1 MAHQNESEVPTDS
14 GVDHKDAGKSLPR
27 DVETDFF
34 CVLFCC
40 PLIYPSKVL
49 GVIHQW
55 ITLPVKNDWPVNI
68 PEIQNFRRYGYVRFS
83 RNGRKN

>member
-34 CVLFCC
+34 CVLFRC
-40 PLIYPSKVL
+40 PLIYPSRLWADTSV
-49 GVIHQW
+49 
-55 ITLPVKNDWPVNI
+55 D
-68 PEIQNFRRYGYVRFS
+68 NFTG
-83 RNGRKN
+83 KK